1 MATSSTRRSARARR
15 TLVLVAAVATG
26 GTVACNA
33 LLGNEERELEQPVD
47 LPDSS
52 RLDRLDP
59 DAGPDTGPGDAN
71 VPDDGAVTPV
81 TIVVPLTGW
90 KTPNGAI
97 FTQTDGGL
105 QITSFTNPYGHAVIV
120 PTTQPSIPSEDYTVE
135 AIVRAP
141 TSAEFG
147 ILARVQADGS
157 SALLSSKFGSE
168 SKPFLG
174 HIASS
179 DWSPVLLNMG
189 APYTYVANARY
200 AMKLRVQ
207 AEQALAKMWNTS
219 QAEPSGFQMI
229 GNLPW
234 KTGRGCGYYIYGAY
248 DAVLESVKITV
259 P

>member
-1 MATSSTRRSARARR
+1 MISPPRRSARARKA
-15 TLVLVAAVATG
+15 LVFLAALATG
-26 GTVACNA
+26 ASAACNA
-33 LLGNEERELEQPVD
+33 ILGNEERELEQPVE

-52 RLDRLDP
+52 RVDSLTP
-59 DAGPDTGPGDAN
+59 DGSGDTGPGDAN
-71 VPDDGAVTPV
+71 APDDGNVGPV

-90 KTPNGAI
+90 RTPNGAI

-147 ILARVQADGS
+147 VLARVQADGS
-157 SALLSSKFGSE
+157 SGLLSSKFGSE

-174 HIASS
+174 HMSAS

-189 APYTYVANARY
+189 APYTFVANARW
-200 AMKLRVQ
+200 ALKVQ
-207 AEQALAKMWNTS
+207 VRAEQVQAKMWNTS
-219 QAEPSGFQMI
+219 QTEPGGFQMI

-234 KTGRGCGYYIYGAY
+234 KTGKGCGYYIYGAY
-248 DAVLESVKITV
+248 DAVLESMKITV